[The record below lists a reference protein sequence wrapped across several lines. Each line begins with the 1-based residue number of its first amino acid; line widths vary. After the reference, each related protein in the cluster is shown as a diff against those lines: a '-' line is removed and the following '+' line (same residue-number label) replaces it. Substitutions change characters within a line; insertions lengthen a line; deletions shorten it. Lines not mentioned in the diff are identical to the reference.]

1 MKKLELNQMENL
13 EGGKG
18 GFITGLTC
26 ATYLLA
32 GGAFAIGTA
41 GIGAAVAVTIGALGC
56 GVSVGHG
63 LDTGSWW

>member
-1 MKKLELNQMENL
+1 MKKLELNQMESL
-13 EGGKG
+13 EGSKG

-32 GGAFAIGTA
+32 GAAFTVGTA
-41 GIGAAVAVTIGALGC
+41 GAGTAVAVVIGAAGC